1 MQHKRKEN
9 QMSKVFTFPQK
20 KLARIERNLEDMEI
34 GHTVI
39 LKEIDRLQ
47 RKLEKAK
54 KKLVQRENL
63 IFHTKSVIYNL
74 KIRFGNSKSSRLD
87 EKIKATIFET
97 PTANFYPTKSKFSG
111 KRYDL
116 GVMYDFVK

>member
-1 MQHKRKEN
+1 M
-9 QMSKVFTFPQK
+9 KVFTFPQK

-34 GHTVI
+34 GHTAI

-54 KKLVQRENL
+54 KQLRRREN
-63 IFHTKSVIYNL
+63 IMFYIDSTITDL

-87 EKIKATIFET
+87 EEIKATLFET
-97 PTANFYPTKSKFSG
+97 TDGLSN
-111 KRYDL
+111 KRW
-116 GVMYDFVK
+116 GVDYNFVKND